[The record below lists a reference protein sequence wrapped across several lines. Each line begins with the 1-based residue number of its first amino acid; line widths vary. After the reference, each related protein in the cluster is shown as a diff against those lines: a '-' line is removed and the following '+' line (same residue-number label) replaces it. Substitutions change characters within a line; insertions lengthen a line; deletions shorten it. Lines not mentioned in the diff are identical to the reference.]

1 MTTLW
6 VGGTS
11 ALAATYFEEQL
22 DIATGAQ
29 KNGRSTTTRSFVLA
43 APHPPEPSWSD
54 LLSRSSSRYVPLDMT
69 CRSSIDEFFA
79 TLQEMKMASCITTII
94 FGMRASLIAGCEIDH
109 LSMTNNIAYFL
120 DTASVYF
127 PELAGVLHVSSVA
140 VMNHTQP
147 QHMLNEDAPLPAL
160 ASYQSPYDVMK
171 RTTEEV
177 IADSSQKNNIRS
189 VQLRISG
196 IFSNEIGHNC
206 IQMSAI
212 RLQAYVG
219 CYIRTPLDMNTG
231 LNVCHAIRLLLERM
245 EESPSSPT
253 MSRRRN
259 DNNGEDGPSRLRSI
273 YYYTRPTIEPKPY
286 GQNLVDYR
294 RAHGI
299 CLKVDVWEGFA
310 RPFLWAVI
318 YCFGKLATLNQNFLC
333 ILDNIAYLLTVSLV
347 EHTFDCSRIREDFP
361 ELTSAEETTF
371 EGFARIKKRREER
384 ARSD

>member
-22 DIATGAQ
+22 DVATDAQ
-29 KNGRSTTTRSFVLA
+29 KNGTSTTPRSFVLA
-43 APHPPEPSWSD
+43 APHPPESSWID
-54 LLSRSSSRYVPLDMT
+54 DLSRSSSRYVPFDIT
-69 CRSSIDEFFA
+69 CRLSIDEFFA
-79 TLQEMKMASCITTII
+79 TLQEMKIAGCISTII

-147 QHMLNEDAPLPAL
+147 QHMLNEDAPLPPL

-177 IADSSQKNNIRS
+177 IAEACQKNNLKS

-212 RLQAYVG
+212 RLQAYIG

-231 LNVCHAIRLLLERM
+231 LNVCHAIRLLLARM
-245 EESPSSPT
+245 EESPSSP
-253 MSRRRN
+253 MSKK
-259 DNNGEDGPSRLRSI
+259 GEDDEVDGPRRLRPV

-286 GQNLVDYR
+286 GQNLIHYR

-299 CLKVDVWEGFA
+299 RVKVDIWEGFA
-310 RPFLWAVI
+310 RLFLWAVI
-318 YCFGKLATLNQNFLC
+318 YCFGKLATLNKNILC
-333 ILDNIAYLLTVSLV
+333 VLDNIAYLLTVSLV

-371 EGFARIKKRREER
+371 QGFVRIKKRREER
-384 ARSD
+384 ARCD

>member
-6 VGGTS
+6 IGGTS
-11 ALAATYFEEQL
+11 ALAATYFEEKL
-22 DIATGAQ
+22 DIATDAQ
-29 KNGRSTTTRSFVLA
+29 KNGSTIPRSFVLA
-43 APHPPEPSWSD
+43 APHPPESSWID
-54 LLSRSSSRYVPLDMT
+54 DLSRSSSRYVPLDIT
-69 CRSSIDEFFA
+69 CRSSIDEFFTA
-79 TLQEMKMASCITTII
+79 LQEMKMASCISTII
-94 FGMRASLIAGCEIDH
+94 LGMRASLIAGSEIDH

-127 PELAGVLHVSSVA
+127 PELVGVVHISSVA

-147 QHMLNEDAPLPAL
+147 QHMLNEDAPLPPL
-160 ASYQSPYDVMK
+160 TSYQSPYDVMK
-171 RTTEEV
+171 RTTEEA
-177 IADSSQKNNIRS
+177 IAESCQNNNLKS

-219 CYIRTPLDMNTG
+219 CYILTPLDMNTG

-245 EESPSSPT
+245 EERPSSPV
-253 MSRRRN
+253 SRRSN
-259 DNNGEDGPSRLRSI
+259 DDENDGPRRLRPI
-273 YYYTRPTIEPKPY
+273 YYYTRPTIETKPY

-299 CLKVDVWEGFA
+299 RFNVDVWEGFA
-310 RPFLWAVI
+310 RLFLWAVI
-318 YCFGKLATLNQNFLC
+318 YCFGKIATLNNNFLC

-361 ELTSAEETTF
+361 ELSSVEETTF
-371 EGFARIKKRREER
+371 EGFVRIKERREER
-384 ARSD
+384 ARSE

>member
-6 VGGTS
+6 IGGTS

-22 DIATGAQ
+22 DIATAQ
-29 KNGRSTTTRSFVLA
+29 KNGRSTTPRSFVLA
-43 APHPPEPSWSD
+43 APHPPESSWID
-54 LLSRSSSRYVPLDMT
+54 DLSRSSSKYVPLDIN
-69 CRSSIDEFFA
+69 CLSSIDKFFA
-79 TLQEMKMASCITTII
+79 TLQEMKIAGCISTII

-109 LSMTNNIAYFL
+109 LSMTNNVAYFL

-147 QHMLNEDAPLPAL
+147 QHMLNEDAPLPPL

-177 IADSSQKNNIRS
+177 IAEACQKNNLKS

-196 IFSNEIGHNC
+196 IFSNEVGHNC

-231 LNVCHAIRLLLERM
+231 LNVCHAIRLLLARM
-245 EESPSSPT
+245 EESPSSP
-253 MSRRRN
+253 MRKK
-259 DNNGEDGPSRLRSI
+259 GEDDEVDGPRRLRPI

-299 CLKVDVWEGFA
+299 RVKVDIWEGFA
-310 RPFLWAVI
+310 RLFLWAVI
-318 YCFGKLATLNQNFLC
+318 HCFGKLATLNKNFLC

-384 ARSD
+384 ARCD